1 MAYVAPLSAA
11 FSNHSRVMRDVC
23 HCVPPSPALILA
35 HRLGEPHGLRK
46 QGDAGAANSLGGHPP
61 RTSQKLTNRKPITG
75 HHAIRVDRAPTEA
88 LPVREVTS
96 RMPATVDATTDAKRE
111 PDNET
116 PADVTLNYEA
126 MLAALNGLL
135 AEMREERRQ
144 AEASGSFA
152 DAQHGQEPATVQPN
166 AWVEAHAMLSKK

>member
-1 MAYVAPLSAA
+1 M
-11 FSNHSRVMRDVC
+11 
-23 HCVPPSPALILA
+23 
-35 HRLGEPHGLRK
+35 
-46 QGDAGAANSLGGHPP
+46 
-61 RTSQKLTNRKPITG
+61 
-75 HHAIRVDRAPTEA
+75 
-88 LPVREVTS
+88 REVTS
-96 RMPATVDATTDAKRE
+96 RMPATVDATTDAERE

-116 PADVTLNYEA
+116 PAEKSAVTLNYEA

>member
-1 MAYVAPLSAA
+1 M
-11 FSNHSRVMRDVC
+11 
-23 HCVPPSPALILA
+23 
-35 HRLGEPHGLRK
+35 
-46 QGDAGAANSLGGHPP
+46 
-61 RTSQKLTNRKPITG
+61 
-75 HHAIRVDRAPTEA
+75 
-88 LPVREVTS
+88 REVTS
-96 RMPATVDATTDAKRE
+96 RMPATVDATTDAECE

-152 DAQHGQEPATVQPN
+152 DGQHARNRRPSNPTHG
-166 AWVEAHAMLSKK
+166 SKRTPCSPRNSPVRQW